1 MLLPQATEYR
11 QGLYSSGMKAKL
23 FIRFLA
29 GTVLLAL
36 LNFQIVYSENHTERI
51 PDDARPETKDYY
63 AYCMSHRDY
72 GIDIYELNEHTFV
85 SDLDEN
91 EFQVEVKPSCNFSR
105 RLNDTDIHG
114 VVIHYTNGS
123 SRSAYS
129 WWQNQYPGTSAHY
142 IINRD
147 GSVIQSVP
155 EIYSAFHIG
164 CYWSDELC
172 GNCPDKLC
180 GNKGYFFD
188 PEETTI
194 AIELENAGPVFPKDD
209 WYTDIFH
216 NPIPKDSEIYIY
228 DGIDPLY
235 HASRYYE
242 AFSKIQLMV
251 LEELIADLEQRYGEL
266 IILGHSD
273 IQQASVDPGPAFPE
287 TKFFTGRSK

>member
-1 MLLPQATEYR
+1 M
-11 QGLYSSGMKAKL
+11 
-23 FIRFLA
+23 
-29 GTVLLAL
+29 LAL
-36 LNFQIVYSENHTERI
+36 FNFQIVCSENHTERI

-63 AYCMSHRDY
+63 TYCMSHRDY
-72 GIDIYELNEHTFV
+72 GIDIFELNEHIFV

-105 RLNDTDIHG
+105 RLNDTDIRG
-114 VVIHYTNGS
+114 IVIHYTNGS
-123 SRSAYS
+123 SQSACS

-147 GSVIQSVP
+147 GSIIQSVP

-180 GNKGYFFD
+180 RNKGYFFD

-194 AIELENAGPVFPKDD
+194 AIELENAGPVFPDD
-209 WYTDIFH
+209 GWYTDIFH

-228 DGIDPLY
+228 DGNDPLY

-242 AFSKIQLMV
+242 AFSEIQLTV
-251 LEELIADLEQRYGEL
+251 LEKLIADLEQRYGEL
-266 IILGHSD
+266 VILGHSD

>member
-1 MLLPQATEYR
+1 
-11 QGLYSSGMKAKL
+11 MKAKF

-29 GTVLLAL
+29 GTVLMVLF
-36 LNFQIVYSENHTERI
+36 NFHIVCSENHTERI

-63 AYCMSHRDY
+63 TYCMSHRDY
-72 GIDIYELNEHTFV
+72 GINIYELNEHTFV
-85 SDLDEN
+85 SDLDEK
-91 EFQVEVKPSCNFSR
+91 EFHVEVKPSCNFSR
-105 RLNDTDIHG
+105 RLNDTDIRG

-123 SRSAYS
+123 SQSACS

-147 GSVIQSVP
+147 GSIIQSVP

-164 CYWSDELC
+164 CYWSNELC

-194 AIELENAGPVFPKDD
+194 AIELENAGPVFPADG

-228 DGIDPLY
+228 DGNEPLY
-235 HASRYYE
+235 HASQYYE
-242 AFSKIQLMV
+242 AFSEIQLTV
-251 LEELIADLEQRYGEL
+251 LEKLLADLEQRYGEL
-266 IILGHSD
+266 VILGHSD
-273 IQQASVDPGPAFPE
+273 IQQASVDPGPAFPR
-287 TKFFTGRSK
+287 TKFFTGRPD